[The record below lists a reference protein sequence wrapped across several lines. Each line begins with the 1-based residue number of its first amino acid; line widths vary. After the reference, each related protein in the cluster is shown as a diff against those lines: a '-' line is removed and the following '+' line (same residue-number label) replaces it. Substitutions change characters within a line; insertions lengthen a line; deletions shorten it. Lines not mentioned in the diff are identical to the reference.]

1 MRSRCVATVL
11 QLGLLQD
18 AYCCCVSLHRCSLAL
33 RFGREPTRA
42 QNGTSMYELYRTQRL
57 RMACICWCVLNARLV
72 HTSCS
77 CGCVRIARLI
87 ATGVRSAQSVLR
99 IVHSVVGYIYIYI
112 VPIFTVRLGIASVYL
127 PCLRTFRS
135 IGGCLARSCTRRTR
149 EPVIVYMV

>member
-1 MRSRCVATVL
+1 MWSRCVATVL

-18 AYCCCVSLHRCSLAL
+18 VYCCCVVVHRCSLAL

-42 QNGTSMYELYRTQRL
+42 QSGTCLLELYRTQRL
-57 RMACICWCVLNARLV
+57 RMACICWCVLNVRLV

-77 CGCVRIARLI
+77 CGCGRIARLI
-87 ATGVRSAQSVLR
+87 ATGVRSAHSVLR
-99 IVHSVVGYIYIYI
+99 IVHSVVGYIYI
-112 VPIFTVRLGIASVYL
+112 VPIFTVRFGIASVYL

-149 EPVIVYMV
+149 EPVNVYMV